1 MNGFANEGAKA
12 MGHALRHNQCLEEL
26 DLTHNRIGE
35 LPLNFEGNTERLLF
49 VNLFCSSMH
58 DPYTP

>member
-26 DLTHNRIGE
+26 DLTHNRIGQ
-35 LPLNFEGNTERLLF
+35 
-49 VNLFCSSMH
+49 
-58 DPYTP
+58 